1 MTALHFRSAADLV
14 HLLEQREISA
24 VELLDHFIARVEQH
38 NPALNAVVATDFER
52 ARAAAKAADVALAK
66 GERKGRLHG
75 LPMTIKDAYEVAGL
89 RSTGGAPEYADHV
102 PAQHA
107 DAVARIEAAGGIVF
121 GKTNVPYLSG
131 DLQSF
136 NAVYGTTNN
145 PWDLA
150 RGPGGSSG
158 GAAAALAAGLTGLEL
173 GSDIGGSIRTPAH
186 FCGVFGHKPSFGVVS
201 KRGHIPG
208 PPGLLATSDLS
219 VSGPLGRSAADLDLL
234 LDVIAGPSDQEATGW
249 RLELPAPR
257 ATNPKGLRVAV
268 WLDEPFCAIDQEMAG
283 LLRNAAEALGAA
295 GAAIDWAARPGFSF
309 AQSTEI
315 YLQLLHSVISA
326 GYPAALRARFA
337 EAKSGLDP
345 EDKSHRAL
353 QIRGSAMSH
362 TEWLQ
367 LNERR
372 AQLRAHWRDF
382 FRDYDV
388 VLAPVFIRPAFPHDH
403 QPDFHKRR
411 LEVNGVERDYMDA
424 LLWAGPAV
432 VSYLPASAAPVG
444 LTTAGLPVGIQIIGP
459 YLEDRTT
466 IAVAGMIESLLGGF
480 RAPPGY

>member
-14 HLLEQREISA
+14 RLLERREVSS
-24 VELLDHFIARVEQH
+24 VELLDHYIARVEQH
-38 NPALNAVVATDFER
+38 NPALNAIVATDFER
-52 ARAAAKAADVALAK
+52 ARAAAREADQGA
-66 GERKGRLHG
+66 RKGRLHG

-102 PAQHA
+102 PTQHA
-107 DAVARIEAAGGIVF
+107 DAVERIEAAGGIVF

-145 PWDLA
+145 PWDLT

-186 FCGVFGHKPSFGVVS
+186 LCGVFGHKPSYGIVP

-208 PPGLLATSDLS
+208 PPGVLASTDLS
-219 VSGPLGRSAADLDLL
+219 VSGPLGRSAEDLTLL
-234 LDVIAGPSDQEATGW
+234 LDVVAGPSAQEATGW
-249 RLELPAPR
+249 RLELPPPR
-257 ATNPKGLRVAV
+257 AATPKGLRVAV
-268 WLDEPFCAIDQEMAG
+268 WIDEPSCDIEQEMAG

-295 GAAIDWAARPGFSF
+295 GATIDWDARPGFSF

-315 YLQLLHSVISA
+315 YLQLLHSVIAA
-326 GYPAALRARFA
+326 GYPEGLRARFA
-337 EAKSGLDP
+337 EARRGLDP

-353 QIRGSAMSH
+353 QIRGGTLSH
-362 TEWLQ
+362 TEWIQ

-372 AQLRAHWRDF
+372 ARLRAQWRDF

-403 QPDFHKRR
+403 NPDFHARR
-411 LEVNGVERDYMDA
+411 LEVNGVEREYLDA

-444 LTTAGLPVGIQIIGP
+444 LTKAGLPVGIQIIGP

-466 IAVAGMIESLLGGF
+466 IAVAGMIEALLGGF
-480 RAPPGY
+480 RTPPGY

>member
-14 HLLEQREISA
+14 HLLERREIGA
-24 VELLDHFIARVEQH
+24 VELLDHYIARVEQH
-38 NPALNAVVATDFER
+38 NPALNAIVATDFER
-52 ARAAAKAADVALAK
+52 ARAAAKAADA
-66 GERKGRLHG
+66 GPRKGRLHG

-102 PAQHA
+102 PAEHA

-121 GKTNVPYLSG
+121 GKTNVPYMSG

-145 PWDLA
+145 PWDLT

-186 FCGVFGHKPSFGVVS
+186 FCGVFGHKPSFDIVS

-208 PPGLLATSDLS
+208 PPGAIGGSDLS
-219 VSGPLGRSAADLDLL
+219 VSGPLGRSAADLELL
-234 LDVIAGPSDQEATGW
+234 LDVVAGPSAQEATGW

-257 ATNPKGLRVAV
+257 ATSPKGLRVAV
-268 WLDEPFCAIDQEMAG
+268 WLDEPFCEIDQEMAG
-283 LLRNAAEALGAA
+283 LLRNAAEALGDA
-295 GAAIDWAARPGFSF
+295 GARIDWHARPGFSF

-315 YLQLLHSVISA
+315 YLQLLHSVIAA
-326 GYPAALRARFA
+326 GYPEALRARFV
-337 EAKSGLDP
+337 EAKQHLDP

-353 QIRGSAMSH
+353 QIRGGAMSH
-362 TEWLQ
+362 TEWIV

-372 AQLRAHWRDF
+372 ARLRAQWRDF

-403 QPDFHKRR
+403 NPDFHSRR
-411 LEVNGVERDYMDA
+411 LEVNGVEREYLDA

-444 LTTAGLPVGIQIIGP
+444 LTKAGLPVGIQIIGP

-466 IAVAGMIESLLGGF
+466 LAVAGMIESLLGGF